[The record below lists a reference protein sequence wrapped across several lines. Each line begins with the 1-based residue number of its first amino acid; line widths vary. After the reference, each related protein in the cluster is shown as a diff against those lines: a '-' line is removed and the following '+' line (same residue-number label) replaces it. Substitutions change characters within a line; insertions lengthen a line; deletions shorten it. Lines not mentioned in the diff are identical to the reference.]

1 MNTDKPF
8 SRPNAPGSLSELQ
21 KLNERSRTIFRQIV
35 ESYLATG
42 DPVGS
47 RNLARHLPMTL
58 SPASIRNVMSD
69 LEEAG
74 YLVQPH
80 TSAGRVPTD
89 KAYRYY
95 VDSLMGRAEVGRP
108 DAHRLQRQV
117 SGTRSEIDDLMEA
130 TSAQLSELS
139 HYAAV
144 ILAPPLQHTRLER
157 VDLIPVEGDQAIV
170 VLATE
175 TGWGMSRIL
184 SFDEPVPRSEA
195 REVARLLTEQYAGL
209 TFQEIRSRVADAPA
223 PATPDRVLR
232 TAASVARR
240 VFQSLWDRNLYIGG
254 AMNMLDQPEFGIG
267 TMRALLKTF
276 EEKRQLIE
284 LLTARAQASGDVQVV
299 IGSEMPF
306 QELQET
312 SLVAASYRFHD
323 RVLGVLGIVGPRRMP
338 YAKIVPLVEYTARLV
353 SRRLTRLGGVSP
365 LG

>member
-1 MNTDKPF
+1 VSPDE
-8 SRPNAPGSLSELQ
+8 LSDRARQVLQ
-21 KLNERSRTIFRQIV
+21 ALLFEYTV
-35 ESYLATG
+35 TAE
-42 DPVGS
+42 PVGS
-47 RNLARHLPMTL
+47 RQLAKKYALGL
-58 SPASIRNVMSD
+58 SPATIRNTMAD
-69 LEEAG
+69 LEEMG
-74 YLVQPH
+74 YLGQPH

-95 VDSLMGRAEVGRP
+95 VDSLMGRVELRRGEAL
-108 DAHRLQRQV
+108 RLQRQV
-117 SGTRSEIDDLMEA
+117 TGTRSEIDDLLET

-157 VDLIPVEGDQAIV
+157 VDLIPVEGERALV

-184 SFDEPVPRSEA
+184 AFEEPVPRSEIP
-195 REVARLLTEQYAGL
+195 EVARILTERYAGL
-209 TFQEIRSRVADAPA
+209 TFQEVRSRVAETGAAPEA
-223 PATPDRVLR
+223 ERVLR
-232 TAASVARR
+232 TAAYVARK
-240 VFQSLWDRNLYIGG
+240 VFQSLWDRNLYVGG

-284 LLTARAQASGDVQVV
+284 LLTTRAQTSAGVQVV
-299 IGSEMPF
+299 IGSEIPF
-306 QELQET
+306 QEMQET

-323 RVLGVLGIVGPRRMP
+323 RVLGVLGVVGPRRMP

-353 SRRLTRLGGVSP
+353 SRRLTRLGSAAP

>member
-1 MNTDKPF
+1 
-8 SRPNAPGSLSELQ
+8 LSGELSD
-21 KLNERSRTIFRQIV
+21 RARQV
-35 ESYLATG
+35 LQALLFEYTVTAE
-42 DPVGS
+42 PVGS
-47 RNLARHLPMTL
+47 RQVAKKYALGL
-58 SPASIRNVMSD
+58 SPATIRNTMAD
-69 LEEAG
+69 LEEMG
-74 YLVQPH
+74 YLAQPH

-95 VDSLMGRAEVGRP
+95 VDSLMGRTELARG

-157 VDLIPVEGDQAIV
+157 VDLIAVEGDRAIV

-184 SFDEPVPRSEA
+184 AFEEPVPRSEV
-195 REVARLLTEQYAGL
+195 REVARLLTDRFAGL
-209 TFQEIRSRVADAPA
+209 TFQEIRTRVADAAAVQPA
-223 PATPDRVLR
+223 AERVLR
-232 TAASVARR
+232 VAAYVARK
-240 VFQSLWDRNLYIGG
+240 VFQSLWDRNLYVGG
-254 AMNMLDQPEFGIG
+254 VMNMLDQPEFGIG

-284 LLTARAQASGDVQVV
+284 LLTTRAQASDTAQVV
-299 IGSEMPF
+299 IGSEMPY
-306 QELQET
+306 QEMQET

-338 YAKIVPLVEYTARLV
+338 YAKVVPLVEYTARLV
-353 SRRLTRLGGVSP
+353 SRRLTRLGSSPP

>member
-1 MNTDKPF
+1 MSPDE
-8 SRPNAPGSLSELQ
+8 LSDRARQVLQ
-21 KLNERSRTIFRQIV
+21 ALLFEYTV
-35 ESYLATG
+35 TAE
-42 DPVGS
+42 PVGS
-47 RNLARHLPMTL
+47 RQLAKKYALGL
-58 SPASIRNVMSD
+58 SPATIRNTMAD
-69 LEEAG
+69 LEEMG
-74 YLVQPH
+74 YLGQPH

-89 KAYRYY
+89 KAYRFY
-95 VDSLMGRAEVGRP
+95 VDSLMGRVELRRAE
-108 DAHRLQRQV
+108 ALRLQRQV
-117 SGTRSEIDDLMEA
+117 TGTRSEIDDLLET

-157 VDLIPVEGDQAIV
+157 VDLIPVEGERALV

-184 SFDEPVPRSEA
+184 AFEEPVPRSEIP
-195 REVARLLTEQYAGL
+195 EVARILTERYAGL
-209 TFQEIRSRVADAPA
+209 TFQEVRSRVAETGAAPEA
-223 PATPDRVLR
+223 ERVLR
-232 TAASVARR
+232 TAAYVARK
-240 VFQSLWDRNLYIGG
+240 VFQSLWDRNLYVGG

-284 LLTARAQASGDVQVV
+284 LLTTRAQTSAGVQVV
-299 IGSEMPF
+299 IGSEIPF
-306 QELQET
+306 QEMQET

-323 RVLGVLGIVGPRRMP
+323 RVLGVLGVVGPRRMP

-353 SRRLTRLGGVSP
+353 SRRLTRLGSAAP

>member
-1 MNTDKPF
+1 M
-8 SRPNAPGSLSELQ
+8 SGELSDRARQVLQ
-21 KLNERSRTIFRQIV
+21 ALLFEYTV
-35 ESYLATG
+35 TAE
-42 DPVGS
+42 PVGS
-47 RNLARHLPMTL
+47 RQVAKKYALGL
-58 SPASIRNVMSD
+58 SPATIRNTMAD
-69 LEEAG
+69 LEEMG
-74 YLVQPH
+74 YLAQPH

-95 VDSLMGRAEVGRP
+95 VDSLMGRTELARG

-157 VDLIPVEGDQAIV
+157 VDLIAVEGDRAIV

-184 SFDEPVPRSEA
+184 AFEEPVPRSEV
-195 REVARLLTEQYAGL
+195 REVARLLTDRFAGL
-209 TFQEIRSRVADAPA
+209 TFQEIRTRVADAAAVQPA
-223 PATPDRVLR
+223 AERVLR
-232 TAASVARR
+232 VAAYVARK
-240 VFQSLWDRNLYIGG
+240 VFQSLWDRNLYVGG
-254 AMNMLDQPEFGIG
+254 VMNMLDQPEFGIG

-284 LLTARAQASGDVQVV
+284 LLTTRAQASDTAQVV
-299 IGSEMPF
+299 IGSEMPY
-306 QELQET
+306 QEMQET

-338 YAKIVPLVEYTARLV
+338 YAKVVPLVEYTARLV
-353 SRRLTRLGGVSP
+353 SRRLTRLGSSPP

>member
-1 MNTDKPF
+1 MST
-8 SRPNAPGSLSELQ
+8 GELSDRARQVLQ
-21 KLNERSRTIFRQIV
+21 ALLFEYTV
-35 ESYLATG
+35 TAE
-42 DPVGS
+42 PVGS
-47 RNLARHLPMTL
+47 RQVAKKYALGL
-58 SPASIRNVMSD
+58 SPATIRNTMAD
-69 LEEAG
+69 LEEMG
-74 YLVQPH
+74 YLAQPH

-95 VDSLMGRAEVGRP
+95 VDSLMGRTELGRS

-144 ILAPPLQHTRLER
+144 ILAPPLQHTRLDR
-157 VDLIPVEGDQAIV
+157 VDLIPVEGDRAIV

-184 SFDEPVPRSEA
+184 AFEEAVPRSEV
-195 REVARLLTEQYAGL
+195 REVARLLTERYAGL
-209 TFQEIRSRVADAPA
+209 TFQEIRSQVAEVASPPA
-223 PATPDRVLR
+223 AERVLR
-232 TAASVARR
+232 VAAYVARK
-240 VFQSLWDRNLYIGG
+240 VFQSLWDRNLYVGG
-254 AMNMLDQPEFGIG
+254 AMNMLDQPEFAIG

-284 LLTARAQASGDVQVV
+284 LLTSRAQTSGEVQVV
-299 IGSEMPF
+299 IGSEMPY
-306 QELQET
+306 QEMQET

-323 RVLGVLGIVGPRRMP
+323 RVLGVLGVVGPRRMP

-353 SRRLTRLGGVSP
+353 SRRLTRLGGMSP
-365 LG
+365 RG

>member
-1 MNTDKPF
+1 MST
-8 SRPNAPGSLSELQ
+8 GELSERARQVLQ
-21 KLNERSRTIFRQIV
+21 ALLFEYTV
-35 ESYLATG
+35 TAE
-42 DPVGS
+42 PVGS
-47 RNLARHLPMTL
+47 RQVAKKHALGL
-58 SPASIRNVMSD
+58 SPATIRNTMAD
-69 LEEAG
+69 LEEMG
-74 YLVQPH
+74 YLAQPH

-95 VDSLMGRAEVGRP
+95 VDSLMGRTEIARP

-157 VDLIPVEGDQAIV
+157 VDLIPVEGDRAIV

-184 SFDEPVPRSEA
+184 AFEEPVPRSEV
-195 REVARLLTEQYAGL
+195 REIARLLTERYAGL
-209 TFQEIRSRVADAPA
+209 TFQEVRSRVAEAAPA
-223 PATPDRVLR
+223 APPDAERLLRV
-232 TAASVARR
+232 AAYVARK
-240 VFQSLWDRNLYIGG
+240 VFQSLWDRNLYVGG

-284 LLTARAQASGDVQVV
+284 LLTTRAQASGDVQVV

-306 QELQET
+306 QEMQET

-365 LG
+365 RG